1 MSASIPRDVREF
13 LDDYPDNN
21 DDPSCSDNLLFYSNK
36 SRCQPDNLYIDDLHK
51 QWRGDYAK
59 LEYKHGFIQWLF
71 PIPEHGMNWESQPL
85 QRHEVEAMKADETI
99 VERVLRSYR
108 LMLDFYGMR
117 LEDSETGLL
126 ARSDKNWK
134 DRFRNLTRS
143 SHNYLRI
150 SRILKCLSMLG
161 LERLNAGFLLF
172 VLAEQSE
179 HGELNTAGIRSSM
192 DRWWAN
198 CVRNEEERKWIG
210 EMIRNVRE
218 RERGE
223 FTREL
228 YTEALRRRKETG
240 KLAEEAS
247 AVDAEE

>member
-13 LDDYPDNN
+13 LEDYPDNSDN
-21 DDPSCSDNLLFYSNK
+21 PSFSDNLRFYSNK
-36 SRCQPDNLYIDDLHK
+36 LRCRPDNLYIDDLHK
-51 QWRGDYAK
+51 QWRGDYSK

-71 PIPEHGMNWESQPL
+71 PIPEHGMNYESQPL

-126 ARSDKNWK
+126 ARSDKNYK
-134 DRFRNLTRS
+134 DRYKNLTRS

-150 SRILKCLSMLG
+150 SRILKCLSILG
-161 LERLNAGFLLF
+161 LERLNTGFLLF
-172 VLAEQSE
+172 ILAEQSE
-179 HGELNTAGIRSSM
+179 HGELNTSGIRSSM

-218 RERGE
+218 ENM
-223 FTREL
+223 
-228 YTEALRRRKETG
+228 YVEALNRRKETG
-240 KLAEEAS
+240 KLAELS
-247 AVDAEE
+247 AVDTEQ